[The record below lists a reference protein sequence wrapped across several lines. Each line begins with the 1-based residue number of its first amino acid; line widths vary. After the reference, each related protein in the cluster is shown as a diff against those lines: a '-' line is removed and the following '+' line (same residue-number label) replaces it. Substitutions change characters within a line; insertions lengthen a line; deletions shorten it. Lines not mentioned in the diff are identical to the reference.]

1 MDNMGLKIQ
10 ALRKQHQLSQD
21 DLASKMDVS
30 RQAIS
35 KWERGEALPDLYN
48 VKRLATIFQ
57 VTIDELLDIEIKH
70 ESIQEVPN
78 NKVSLALLTVVGAIM
93 SACVILFFAVGFY
106 VLFAL

>member
-10 ALRKQHQLSQD
+10 ALRKKHQLSQD

-93 SACVILFFAVGFY
+93 FACVILFFAVGFY